1 MKTTTKPNRPKRR
14 VCHICSK
21 FSEEAMYL
29 LHGKN
34 ICQKCGVKAVEAY
47 SSLANEPVGDPSV
60 KVFMPTFFALALC
73 LLVGLAAC
81 DGGSDNLTMTG
92 TQKCTVIVN
101 GEEHPCQK

>member
-1 MKTTTKPNRPKRR
+1 MNTTTKPNRPKRR
-14 VCHICSK
+14 VCQICSE

-34 ICQKCGVKAVEAY
+34 ICPKCGVKAVEAY
-47 SSLANEPVGDPSV
+47 SRLASEPLGDPSA
-60 KVFMPTFFALALC
+60 KVRLTFASIALALC

-92 TQKCTVIVN
+92 TQKCTVTVN
-101 GEEHPCQK
+101 GEEKPCN